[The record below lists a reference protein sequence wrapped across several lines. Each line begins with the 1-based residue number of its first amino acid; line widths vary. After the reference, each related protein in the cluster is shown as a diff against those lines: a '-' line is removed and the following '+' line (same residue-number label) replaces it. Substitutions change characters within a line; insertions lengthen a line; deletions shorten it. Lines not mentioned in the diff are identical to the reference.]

1 MATERKV
8 KCKICGKQDY
18 KANMVQVGKRYSCKE
33 CYEETGGESDWDLL
47 FETIKRIYGK
57 EPNGIMYRQ
66 LKEFRD
72 SPYNYTDSGMN
83 ATLKYV
89 YDILDIPLKEDVR
102 GIGIIPYYYDECKQY
117 YMAIQRSEASLEGAK
132 EVDDIVITSL
142 DFSARESL
150 IRSNRK
156 PLGFDETEEDELE
169 E

>member
-8 KCKICGKQDY
+8 KCKICGNQDY
-18 KANMVQVGKRYSCKE
+18 KANMVQVGKRYACKE
-33 CYEETGGESDWDLL
+33 CYEGTGGESDWDLL
-47 FETIKRIYGK
+47 FNTITRIYGEK
-57 EPNGIMYRQ
+57 PTPIMYKQ
-66 LKEFRD
+66 LQTYRSD
-72 SPYNYTDSGMN
+72 PYNFTDGGMN
-83 ATLKYV
+83 ATLKYI
-89 YDILDIPLKEDVR
+89 YDILEIPLKEDSAL
-102 GIGIIPYYYDECKQY
+102 GLLPYYYDECKQY